1 MVATYLW
8 TQRACGTSTIGKDKC
23 GEIGEHATMPL
34 NRLQGTLRCSPTAS
48 EEHAV
53 IFRELRWNLLRIRVS
68 RNQQPVDNLARIQL
82 QALHTL
88 NLAPSKFD
96 TYLYT

>member
-48 EEHAV
+48 EE
-53 IFRELRWNLLRIRVS
+53 
-68 RNQQPVDNLARIQL
+68 PCCDIQGI
-82 QALHTL
+82 AME
-88 NLAPSKFD
+88 PS
-96 TYLYT
+96 